1 VLIKIYQRLVI
12 LLCFSP
18 VLSYIPGYPAWMALS
33 RTILV
38 LSLPPIFHLL
48 GFRTVHE
55 HGKSPSVGW
64 VKLILPIV
72 PPLAPLSPMIVP
84 PPHPQTVS
92 PISAKACRG
101 QPCVEEGR
109 TCGRTRIK
117 LDGLTANPLKGV
129 RIRCTVGVQVRGNNQ
144 PGIKKVPRI
153 ARLSTSLSIVSAI
166 PS

>member
-1 VLIKIYQRLVI
+1 MSYYFAFLPSSLIYLPGWRYPGPYWCSPYLP
-12 LLCFSP
+12 FS
-18 VLSYIPGYPAWMALS
+18 
-33 RTILV
+33 
-38 LSLPPIFHLL
+38 IF
-48 GFRTVHE
+48 
-55 HGKSPSVGW
+55 SASVQCMSTENHRVWGW

-84 PPHPQTVS
+84 PSHPQTVS

-101 QPCVEEGR
+101 QLYVEEGR
-109 TCGRTRIK
+109 TCGLTRIK

-153 ARLSTSLSIVSAI
+153 ARLSTSLSIVSAT